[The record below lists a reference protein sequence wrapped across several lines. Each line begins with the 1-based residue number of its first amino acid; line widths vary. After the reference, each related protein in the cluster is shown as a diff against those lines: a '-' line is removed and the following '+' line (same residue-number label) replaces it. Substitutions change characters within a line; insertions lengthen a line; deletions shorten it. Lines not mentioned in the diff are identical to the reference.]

1 MNDTTAADG
10 SALPGGTR
18 SVSDRKVVLS
28 GMRSTGKMHLGHYFG
43 TLRNWVDL
51 QARHDC
57 YFFAADWHALT
68 SEYADP
74 SQVTA
79 NTVDAFADW
88 IAAGVDPERAVVFVQ
103 SMVPEHAELHLLLSM
118 ITPLGWLERV
128 PTYKDQIREIENRDL
143 NTYGFLG
150 YPVLQT
156 ADIVVYR
163 ADLVP
168 VGEDQASHL
177 EISREITRRFNS
189 MYRPVFPEPQ
199 ALFTPTPKVPGID
212 GRKMSKSYGN
222 AINLS
227 DSPETIREKC
237 RAMFTDPTRIRR
249 VDPGHPDTCN
259 LFAFHRLLSPPE
271 VIERVDRECRAA
283 EIGCV
288 DDKKLV
294 AEQIIAFLEPLQRRR
309 AEAMADPGALLDLLR
324 KGSARARERAQETMA
339 QVREA
344 LGLDYDRLLSRSLE
358 P

>member
-1 MNDTTAADG
+1 
-10 SALPGGTR
+10 
-18 SVSDRKVVLS
+18 
-28 GMRSTGKMHLGHYFG
+28 
-43 TLRNWVDL
+43 
-51 QARHDC
+51 
-57 YFFAADWHALT
+57 
-68 SEYADP
+68 
-74 SQVTA
+74 
-79 NTVDAFADW
+79 
-88 IAAGVDPERAVVFVQ
+88 
-103 SMVPEHAELHLLLSM
+103 
-118 ITPLGWLERV
+118 V

-189 MYRPVFPEPQ
+189 MYRPIFPEPQ

-227 DSPETIREKC
+227 DLPETIREKC

>member
-1 MNDTTAADG
+1 
-10 SALPGGTR
+10 
-18 SVSDRKVVLS
+18 VSDRKVVLS
-28 GMRSTGKMHLGHYFG
+28 GMRSTGRLHLGHYFG
-43 TLRNWVDL
+43 TLHNWLAL
-51 QARHDC
+51 QEKHDC

-79 NTVDAFADW
+79 NTIDAFADW
-88 IAAGVDPERAVVFVQ
+88 IAAGIDPDRCVIFVQ

-156 ADIVVYR
+156 ADIILYR
-163 ADLVP
+163 AHFVP

-189 MYRPVFPEPQ
+189 LYSPVFPEPK
-199 ALFTPTPKVPGID
+199 ALFTPTPKVPGLD

-227 DSPETIREKC
+227 DEPDVIRKKC
-237 RAMFTDPTRIRR
+237 MSMFTDPAR
-249 VDPGHPDTCN
+249 VLRKDPGHPETCN
-259 LFAFHRLLSPPE
+259 LYEFHRLLSPPD
-271 VIERVDRECRAA
+271 VQKKVATDCRAA
-283 EIGCV
+283 RIGCV
-288 DDKKLV
+288 DDKKLI

-309 AEAMADPGALLDLLR
+309 GELMRDPGALLELLR
-324 KGSARARERAQETMA
+324 RGSQRAQERARETMA
-339 QVREA
+339 QVRA
-344 LGLDYDRLLSRSLE
+344 AIGMDYDRLISTERR
-358 P
+358 